1 MQPIS
6 LGTFSDARSGV
17 LNNVRR
23 DSSFLERATDCHLQ
37 RNNNTKDTP
46 KEKVHYQQC
55 STPHRHVKKKHH
67 TLHKVTTTIFQI

>member
-23 DSSFLERATDCHLQ
+23 DSSFRERATACHLQ
-37 RNNNTKDTP
+37 RNNKTIETP

-55 STPHRHVKKKHH
+55 STLKD
-67 TLHKVTTTIFQI
+67 TLKTSNAA

>member
-23 DSSFLERATDCHLQ
+23 DSSFLERATACHLQ
-37 RNNNTKDTP
+37 RNNNTGDTP

-55 STPHRHVKKKHH
+55 SIPEDTLKKKTSHAA
-67 TLHKVTTTIFQI
+67 